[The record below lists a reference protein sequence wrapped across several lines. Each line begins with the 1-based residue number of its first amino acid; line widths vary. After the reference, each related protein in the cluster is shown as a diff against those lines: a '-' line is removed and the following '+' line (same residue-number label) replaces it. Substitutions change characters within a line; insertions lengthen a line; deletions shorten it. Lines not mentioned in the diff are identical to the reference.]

1 MMPRAVELLSC
12 KVAEFLGNRETA
24 ASSNPATQQPGNPTP

>member
-12 KVAEFLGNRETA
+12 KVASLPGNRETA
-24 ASSNPATQQPGNPTP
+24 TSKNSATQQLSNPTP